1 MDLLFQK
8 VNEYL
13 HNSRSLA
20 AGQKKINWIEIGKAL
35 KRNHIQCKTR
45 YEREK
50 CEPLGTFTP
59 EEDALIMT
67 RVKQWKNK
75 GTGLWIALSNE
86 MGRARTSV
94 RARYL
99 ALCTDMKPRI
109 KWTDELVSV
118 KFGVDVLFVLL

>member
-35 KRNHIQCKTR
+35 QRNHIQCKTR

-59 EEDALIMT
+59 EEDALIMLINFFCCSVGCVESSNSDT
-67 RVKQWKNK
+67 PIRPLSGVRISWLILAKNS
-75 GTGLWIALSNE
+75 L
-86 MGRARTSV
+86 
-94 RARYL
+94 L
-99 ALCTDMKPRI
+99 A
-109 KWTDELVSV
+109 
-118 KFGVDVLFVLL
+118 